1 MYIDY
6 VAPSGKM
13 ELQYG
18 KWKDVVNN
26 DTSTTGATPP
36 IGIQAN
42 LTAAF
47 QRARLLYV
55 DVGNK
60 LACDQQVKELFRK
73 LSYDFGA
80 NKTWMIIIVVL
91 K

>member
-1 MYIDY
+1 
-6 VAPSGKM
+6 M

-36 IGIQAN
+36 IGMQAN

-80 NKTWMIIIVVL
+80 NKTWMIITVVL